1 MFSLHA
7 LIFNATETEK
17 AMKVLVINAGSSSL
31 KYQLIETDTESVLA
45 KGVCE
50 RIGMDG
56 STLNHTGKAA
66 VKLQAAMPTH
76 KEAIKLVLDA
86 LVNADY
92 GVISSMTEIAA
103 VGHRVLHSAE
113 DFNDSILITPET
125 LKIIESNID
134 LGPLHMPP
142 NIMGIKACREVMP
155 NAPMVAV
162 FDTTFHS
169 TMPDYAYMYG
179 IDYDDYKKYKVRK
192 YGFHGTSH
200 AYVSGR
206 ASALMGTDKIKTVVC
221 HLGNGASISAVKDGK
236 CVDTSMGLTPLEG
249 LIMGTRSGDLDPAV
263 IEYLMGKKGYDV
275 HQMTDYLNKKC
286 GVLGVS
292 GVSSDFRDLEKA
304 FNEGNQRAKL
314 ALDMFSYRVKKYV
327 GSYAA
332 AMGGLDCLVFTGGI
346 GEHTV
351 CVREA
356 VCKDMEFLGVVLDK
370 KLNADPPRD
379 TEFEISSK
387 KSKVKVYIIPTNE
400 ELYIA
405 RETLK
410 HKDD

>member
-1 MFSLHA
+1 
-7 LIFNATETEK
+7 
-17 AMKVLVINAGSSSL
+17 MKILVINAGSSSL
-31 KYQLIETDTESVLA
+31 KYQLIEIESRAVLA

-50 RIGMDG
+50 RIGTSG
-56 STLNHTGKAA
+56 STLNHKGK
-66 VKLQAAMPTH
+66 KSITLNKDMPTH
-76 KEAIKLVLDA
+76 KEAISLVLDA
-86 LVNADY
+86 LVDKDC
-92 GVISSMTEIAA
+92 GVIESMSEIAA
-103 VGHRVLHSAE
+103 VGHRVLHSGE
-113 DFNDSILITPET
+113 DFKDSVLITQKT
-125 LKIIESNID
+125 LPLIEGNVN
-134 LGPLHMPP
+134 LGPLHMPA
-142 NIMGIKACREVMP
+142 NIMGIKACRDVMP

-169 TMPDYAYMYG
+169 TMPEYAYMYG

-206 ASALMGTDKIKTVVC
+206 ASALMGTDKIKTIVC
-221 HLGNGASISAVKDGK
+221 HLGNGASVSAVKDGK

-249 LIMGTRSGDLDPAV
+249 LIMGTRSGDIDPSV
-263 IEYLMGKKGYDV
+263 MEYMMDKKGFDV
-275 HQMTDYLNKKC
+275 HQMTNYLNKSC
-286 GVLGVS
+286 GVLGIS
-292 GVSSDFRDLEKA
+292 GISLDFRDLEAAADK
-304 FNEGNQRAKL
+304 GNARAIL

-351 CVREA
+351 CVRDA
-356 VCKDMEFLGVVLDK
+356 VCKDMDFLGIKLDAK
-370 KLNADPPRD
+370 RNENPPRD
-379 TEFEISSK
+379 CETLISADD
-387 KSKVKVYIIPTNE
+387 SKVKVYIIPTNE

-405 RETLK
+405 LETLK

>member
-1 MFSLHA
+1 
-7 LIFNATETEK
+7 
-17 AMKVLVINAGSSSL
+17 MKVLVINAGSSSL
-31 KYQLIETDTESVLA
+31 KYQLIETETEAVLA

-50 RIGMDG
+50 RIGTDG
-56 STLNHTGKAA
+56 STLNHKGAKA
-66 VKLQAAMPTH
+66 VKIDAPMPTH
-76 KEAIKLVLDA
+76 NEAIQLVLNA
-86 LVNADY
+86 LVDPEH
-92 GVISSMTEIAA
+92 GVISSMSEIAA
-103 VGHRVLHSAE
+103 VGHRVLHAGE
-113 DFNDSILITPET
+113 EFDDSVLVTPET
-125 LKIIESNID
+125 LERIEKNTD

-142 NIMGIKACREVMP
+142 NIMGIKACRKVMP
-155 NAPMVAV
+155 DAPMVAV

-169 TMPDYAYMYG
+169 TMPDHAYMYG

-206 ASALMGTDKIKTVVC
+206 ASALMGTDRIKTVVC
-221 HLGNGASISAVKDGK
+221 HLGNGASISAVKNGK
-236 CVDTSMGLTPLEG
+236 CIDTSMGLTPLEG
-249 LIMGTRSGDLDPAV
+249 LVMGTRSGDIDAAV
-263 IEYLMGKKGYDV
+263 VEYLMGKKGLDV

-292 GVSSDFRDLEKA
+292 GVSSDFRDLEAAVKD
-304 FNEGNQRAKL
+304 GNPRAKL

-346 GEHTV
+346 GEHTE

-356 VCKDMEFLGVVLDK
+356 VCADMEFLGIKLDG
-370 KLNADPPRD
+370 KLNLGAPRD
-379 TEFEISSK
+379 TEFEISAK
-387 KSKVKVYIIPTNE
+387 TSKVKIFIIPTNE

-405 RETLK
+405 RETVK
-410 HKDD
+410 HKND

>member
-1 MFSLHA
+1 
-7 LIFNATETEK
+7 
-17 AMKVLVINAGSSSL
+17 MKVLVINAGSSSL
-31 KYQLIETDTESVLA
+31 KYQLIETDTEAVLA

-50 RIGMDG
+50 RIGTDG
-56 STLNHTGKAA
+56 ALLNHSGKTS
-66 VKLQAAMPTH
+66 VKIQAPMPTH

-86 LVNADY
+86 LVNAEH
-92 GVISSMTEIAA
+92 GVISSMSEIAA

-113 DFNDSILITPET
+113 DFNDSTIITPET
-125 LKIIESNID
+125 LKIIETNID

-155 NAPMVAV
+155 DAPMVAV

-221 HLGNGASISAVKDGK
+221 HLGNGASISAVKNGK

-249 LIMGTRSGDLDPAV
+249 LVMGTRSGDLDPAV
-263 IEYLMGKKGYDV
+263 LEYLMGKKGYDV
-275 HQMTDYLNKKC
+275 HRMTEYLNKEC
-286 GVLGVS
+286 GVKGIS
-292 GVSSDFRDLEKA
+292 GVSSDFRDLEA
-304 FNEGNQRAKL
+304 AMENGNERAKL
-314 ALDMFSYRVKKYV
+314 AIDMFSYRVKKYV

-356 VCKDMEFLGVVLDK
+356 VCKDMEFLGVELDS
-370 KLNADPPRD
+370 KLNKNAPRD
-379 TEFEISSK
+379 TEYEISSK
-387 KSKVKVYIIPTNE
+387 KSKVKVFIIPTNE

-410 HKDD
+410 HKND

>member
-1 MFSLHA
+1 
-7 LIFNATETEK
+7 
-17 AMKVLVINAGSSSL
+17 MKVLVINAGSSSL
-31 KYQLIETDTESVLA
+31 KYQLIETDSEKVLG

-50 RIGMDG
+50 RIGAEG
-56 STLNHTGKAA
+56 STLKHSGRKTVQIDKP
-66 VKLQAAMPTH
+66 MPTH

-86 LVNADY
+86 LVDKDH
-92 GVISSMTEIAA
+92 GVISSMSEIAA
-103 VGHRVLHSAE
+103 VGHRVLHSGE
-113 DFNDSILITPET
+113 DFNDSTLITPET
-125 LKIIESNID
+125 LEKIESNTD
-134 LGPLHMPP
+134 LGPLHMPA
-142 NIMGIKACREVMP
+142 NIMGIRACREVMP

-192 YGFHGTSH
+192 YGFHGSSH

-206 ASALMGTDKIKTVVC
+206 ASQLMGTDKIKTVVC

-249 LIMGTRSGDLDPAV
+249 LIMGTRSGDIDPAV
-263 IEYLMGKKGYDV
+263 IEYLMDKKKCDI
-275 HQMTDYLNKKC
+275 HEMTNYLNKKC

-292 GVSSDFRDLEKA
+292 GVSSDFRDLEA
-304 FNEGNQRAKL
+304 AVNAGNARAKL
-314 ALDMFSYRVKKYV
+314 AMDMFGYRVKKYV

-351 CVREA
+351 CVRKA
-356 VCKDMEFLGVVLDK
+356 VCENMEYLGIVLDDK
-370 KLNADPPRD
+370 KNANPPRD
-379 TEFEISSK
+379 TEVEISAK
-387 KSKVKVYIIPTNE
+387 NSKVKIYIIPTNE

>member
-1 MFSLHA
+1 
-7 LIFNATETEK
+7 
-17 AMKVLVINAGSSSL
+17 MKILVINAGSSSL
-31 KYQLIETDTESVLA
+31 KYQLIETDTEEVLS

-50 RIGMDG
+50 RIGTDG
-56 STLNHTGKAA
+56 STLKHSGKKS
-66 VKLQAAMPTH
+66 VTVNSPMPTH

-86 LVNADY
+86 LVNKEY
-92 GVISSMTEIAA
+92 GVIDSMDEIAA
-103 VGHRVLHSAE
+103 VGHRVLHSGE
-113 DFNDSILITPET
+113 DFNDSVLVTPET
-125 LKIIESNID
+125 LKTIESNID
-134 LGPLHMPP
+134 LGPLHMPA

-155 NAPMVAV
+155 KAPMVAV

-169 TMPDYAYMYG
+169 TMPEYAYMYG

-192 YGFHGTSH
+192 YGFHGSSH

-206 ASALMGTDKIKTVVC
+206 ASAILGTDKIKTVVC

-249 LIMGTRSGDLDPAV
+249 LIMGTRSGDIDPAAL
-263 IEYLMGKKGYDV
+263 EFLMEKKCIDV
-275 HQMTDYLNKKC
+275 HQMTEYLNKKC
-286 GVLGVS
+286 GVLGIS
-292 GVSSDFRDLEKA
+292 GVSSDFRDLEA
-304 FNEGNQRAKL
+304 AVNVGNARAKL
-314 ALDMFSYRVKKYV
+314 ALDMFCYRVKKYI

-351 CVREA
+351 CVRKA
-356 VCKDMEFLGVVLDK
+356 VCDGMEFLGVKLDAAK
-370 KLNADPPRD
+370 NENAPRD
-379 TEFEISSK
+379 TEYDITGK
-387 KSKVKVYIIPTNE
+387 GGKVKVLIIPTNE

>member
-1 MFSLHA
+1 
-7 LIFNATETEK
+7 
-17 AMKVLVINAGSSSL
+17 MKVLVINAGSSSL
-31 KYQLIETDTESVLA
+31 KYQLIETETQDVLA

-50 RIGMDG
+50 RIGTDG
-56 STLNHTGKAA
+56 ALLNHTGKAA
-66 VKLQAAMPTH
+66 VKMPANMPTH
-76 KEAIKLVLDA
+76 KEAIKYVLDA
-86 LVNADY
+86 LVSPEY
-92 GVISSMTEIAA
+92 GVISSMSEIAA
-103 VGHRVLHSAE
+103 VGHRVLHAGE
-113 DFNDSILITPET
+113 NFKDSVLITPET
-125 LKIIESNID
+125 LKLIEENTD
-134 LGPLHMPP
+134 LGPLHMPA
-142 NIMGIKACREVMP
+142 NIMGIKACKEVMP

-169 TMPDYAYMYG
+169 TMPEYAYMYG
-179 IDYDDYKKYKVRK
+179 IDYDDYKNYKVRK

-221 HLGNGASISAVKDGK
+221 HLGNGASISAVKNGK

-249 LIMGTRSGDLDPAV
+249 LIMGTRSGDIDPAV
-263 IEYLMGKKGYDV
+263 MEYLMGKKNYDV
-275 HQMTDYLNKKC
+275 HQMTNYLNKSC
-286 GVLGVS
+286 GVLGIS
-292 GVSSDFRDLEKA
+292 GVSSDFRDLEAAAKQ
-304 FNEGNQRAKL
+304 GNKRAVL
-314 ALDMFSYRVKKYV
+314 ALEMFSYRVKKYV

-332 AMGGLDCLVFTGGI
+332 AMGGIDCLVFTGGI

-356 VCKDMEFLGVVLDK
+356 VCRDMEFLGIELDN

-379 TEFEISSK
+379 TEYLISTPA
-387 KSKVKVYIIPTNE
+387 SKVKVYIIPTNE

-410 HKDD
+410 HKDDRI

>member
-1 MFSLHA
+1 
-7 LIFNATETEK
+7 
-17 AMKVLVINAGSSSL
+17 MKVLVINAGSSSL
-31 KYQLIETDTESVLA
+31 KYQLIETDSEEVLS

-50 RIGMDG
+50 RIGAPG
-56 STLNHTGKAA
+56 STLTHTGKTK
-66 VKLQAAMPTH
+66 VKLEEPMPTH

-86 LVNADY
+86 LVDKEC
-92 GVISSMTEIAA
+92 GVIDSMSEIAA
-103 VGHRVLHSAE
+103 VGHRVLHSGE
-113 DFNDSILITPET
+113 DFNDSVLITPET
-125 LKIIESNID
+125 LKVIESNVD
-134 LGPLHMPP
+134 LGPLHMPA

-169 TMPDYAYMYG
+169 TMPDYAYMYA
-179 IDYDDYKKYKVRK
+179 IDYDDYKNHKVRK
-192 YGFHGTSH
+192 YGFHGSSH

-206 ASALMGTDKIKTVVC
+206 AAALMKNDKIKTIVC
-221 HLGNGASISAVKDGK
+221 HLGNGASISAVKNGK

-249 LIMGTRSGDLDPAV
+249 LIMGTRSGDIDPAAV
-263 IEYLMGKKGYDV
+263 EFLMDKKNLDV
-275 HQMTDYLNKKC
+275 HEMTNYLNKKC

-292 GVSSDFRDLEKA
+292 GVSSDFRDLEA
-304 FNEGNQRAKL
+304 AVNNGNPRAKL
-314 ALDMFSYRVKKYV
+314 AMDMFSYRVKKYV

-332 AMGGLDCLVFTGGI
+332 AMGGLDGLVFTGGI

-356 VCKDMEFLGVVLDK
+356 VCKDMEYLGVVLDEK
-370 KLNADPPRD
+370 KNLNPPRD
-379 TEFEISSK
+379 AEVEISSK
-387 KSKVKVYIIPTNE
+387 KSKVKIFIIPTNE

-410 HKDD
+410 HKDDKTA

>member
-1 MFSLHA
+1 
-7 LIFNATETEK
+7 
-17 AMKVLVINAGSSSL
+17 MKVLVINAGSSSL
-31 KYQLIETDTESVLA
+31 KYQLIETDTEGVLA

-50 RIGMDG
+50 RIGIDG
-56 STLNHTGKAA
+56 STLTHTGKQ
-66 VKLQAAMPTH
+66 KYQTKAAMPTH

-86 LVNADY
+86 LVHPEY
-92 GVISSMTEIAA
+92 GVISSMSEIAA
-103 VGHRVLHSAE
+103 VGHRVLHAGE
-113 DFNDSILITPET
+113 EFDDSVLITPET
-125 LKIIESNID
+125 LKRIEKNTD

-155 NAPMVAV
+155 DAPMVAV

-179 IDYDDYKKYKVRK
+179 IDYDDYKNFKVRK

-221 HLGNGASISAVKDGK
+221 HLGNGASISAVKNGK

-249 LIMGTRSGDLDPAV
+249 LVMGTRSGDIDPAV
-263 IEYLMGKKGYDV
+263 VEYLMGKKGYDV

-292 GVSSDFRDLEKA
+292 GVSSDFRDLEA
-304 FNEGNQRAKL
+304 AVNNGNERATL
-314 ALDMFSYRVKKYV
+314 AMNMFSYRVKKYI

-356 VCKDMEFLGVVLDK
+356 VCKDMEFLGIKLDN

-379 TEFEISSK
+379 KETLISAKDSK
-387 KSKVKVYIIPTNE
+387 TKVYIIPTNE